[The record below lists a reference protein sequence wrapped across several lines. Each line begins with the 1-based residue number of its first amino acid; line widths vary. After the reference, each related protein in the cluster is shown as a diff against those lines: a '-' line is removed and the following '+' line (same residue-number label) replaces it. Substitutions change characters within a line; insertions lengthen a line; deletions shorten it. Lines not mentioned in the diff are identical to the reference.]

1 MNMGKCPNCNIEI
14 DSNVKCCPFCG
25 GKFDYNPTTTDR
37 TDVKWIKKWGWKLKL
52 LRTISGFMFGFS
64 FVLSILIFRIV
75 NSVAAKYISG
85 ALIVVAVLSF
95 IVMLLSGFKHFAFYK
110 FSDRYYILV
119 YRGFFSY
126 LVIEGKVAAKKFMG
140 ILPIKKDNILDPS
153 SVCLFLNSENVDIDE
168 VSKENLKGSKDLL
181 ARLPNNKK
189 VLAHFDGKN
198 YELMEQVDNK

>member
-1 MNMGKCPNCNIEI
+1 MSKIKCPNCNIEI
-14 DSNVKCCPFCG
+14 DSNLKCCPFCG
-25 GKFDYNPTTTDR
+25 GKLDYDNTETNR
-37 TDVKWIKKWGWKLKL
+37 TDPKWIKKWGWKLKL
-52 LRTISGFMFGFS
+52 LRFISSFIFGFS

-75 NSVAAKYISG
+75 NSAAAKYISG

-95 IVMLLSGFKHFAFYK
+95 VVMLLSAFKHFAFYK
-110 FSDRYYILV
+110 FSDRYYVLV

-181 ARLPNNKK
+181 VRLPNNKK
-189 VLAHFDGKN
+189 VLAHFDGKI
-198 YELMEQVDNK
+198 YELMEQVDSK